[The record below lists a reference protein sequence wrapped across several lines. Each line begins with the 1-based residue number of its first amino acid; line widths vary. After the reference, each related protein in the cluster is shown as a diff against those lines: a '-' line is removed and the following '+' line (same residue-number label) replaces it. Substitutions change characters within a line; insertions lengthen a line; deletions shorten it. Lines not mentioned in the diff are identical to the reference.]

1 MAVIPKVK
9 NEPTVNQTLS
19 ESDRQL
25 RARRGRRMLII
36 LFALFLAPIL
46 AAVFLNSR
54 WTDWQPPPTRN
65 YGQLIVPVLPM
76 NESPLVLA
84 DDASQATQP
93 WRLIVAQDGPCDST
107 CQSRIAELQQV
118 RKTLGRHQDE
128 LRLVLVMPEGPTR
141 PEIDAAVWID
151 SAGRFARML
160 GERGIEAEGLFLAD
174 PLGNLMMRFAPPVDD
189 AAMSKDLDRLISHSR
204 FQ

>member
-1 MAVIPKVK
+1 
-9 NEPTVNQTLS
+9 
-19 ESDRQL
+19 
-25 RARRGRRMLII
+25 MLII

-65 YGQLIVPVLPM
+65 YGELITPVLPM
-76 NESPLVLA
+76 NESPLSLPV
-84 DDASQATQP
+84 DPPQSPPP
-93 WRLIVAQDGPCDST
+93 WRLILPQQGPCDSP
-107 CQSRIAELQQV
+107 CLSRIAELQRV

-128 LRLVLVMPEGPTR
+128 LRLVLVMPEGPPR
-141 PEIDAAVWID
+141 PEIDTAVWID
-151 SAGRFARML
+151 SAGRFASML
-160 GERGIEAEGLFLAD
+160 RERGMEPEGLFLAD